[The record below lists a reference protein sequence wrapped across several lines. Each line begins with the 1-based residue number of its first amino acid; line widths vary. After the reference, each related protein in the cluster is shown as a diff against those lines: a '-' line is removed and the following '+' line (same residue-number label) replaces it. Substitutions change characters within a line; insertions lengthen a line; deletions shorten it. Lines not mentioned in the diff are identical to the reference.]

1 MELTDYLSQNRPV
14 EYRRRICRDPF
25 DPGAGRRKK
34 QLDQRKGVCGHY
46 YHFPDDTGAVGGK
59 YLTFVGLQIGGVA
72 GALTATIGCVFCGI
86 TISLI
91 LYYFIQKYQKSVY
104 VLEILNGLKYA
115 SLGLIIS
122 AAVTIVSLAL
132 FGSSKA
138 KPDLLSLNWA
148 AFFLFL
154 VMLFFLRKWKP
165 NPIIILLISGIAGL
179 AFYG

>member
-1 MELTDYLSQNRPV
+1 M
-14 EYRRRICRDPF
+14 
-25 DPGAGRRKK
+25 
-34 QLDQRKGVCGHY
+34 
-46 YHFPDDTGAVGGK
+46 
-59 YLTFVGLQIGGVA
+59 
-72 GALTATIGCVFCGI
+72 
-86 TISLI
+86 
-91 LYYFIQKYQKSVY
+91 
-104 VLEILNGLKYA
+104 LEILNGLKSA